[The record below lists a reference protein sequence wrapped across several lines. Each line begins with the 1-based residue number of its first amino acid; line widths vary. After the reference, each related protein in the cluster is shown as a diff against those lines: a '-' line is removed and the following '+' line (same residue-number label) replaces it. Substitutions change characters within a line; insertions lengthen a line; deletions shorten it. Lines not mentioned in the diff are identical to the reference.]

1 MKNLALIAM
10 IALLTP
16 VIVAGGVFPAL
27 QTVSFNNPIKHTPGF
42 PEPLYDEL
50 IREIMSRLTS
60 GNNAYYPPDMLIEKP
75 VVTGSSDQQSSPN
88 NQVQPPSISDIDIPE
103 SLPNPGS
110 SLQDA
115 FGNMPHPPLPTI
127 STPSLLPTTSIP
139 GLTGINPLLIL
150 LIPLV
155 IAVALIAWYGG
166 GLKTGLQ
173 RGITG
178 IIGRIGG
185 KTSMG
190 GVVGEDPVSLYWAAV
205 AHVSKTTGI
214 VKMDPETHWEY
225 FTRVKGSLNP
235 PLQEFFKE
243 LTRIYE
249 LARYGHFNDPA
260 LSKQALDNYRGLVG
274 RVEG

>member
-1 MKNLALIAM
+1 LKNLALIAM

-16 VIVAGGVFPAL
+16 VLIGGGVFPAL
-27 QTVSFNNPIKHTPGF
+27 QTVSFNDPIKHTPGF
-42 PEPLYDEL
+42 PEPLNDEL

-60 GNNAYYPPDMLIEKP
+60 VNNTYFTPDMLIEKP
-75 VVTGSSDQQSSPN
+75 AVTGPSDQQSSPS

-103 SLPNPGS
+103 SLPDPWSG
-110 SLQDA
+110 LQDA
-115 FGNMPHPPLPTI
+115 FGNTPNPSLPTI
-127 STPSLLPTTSIP
+127 SIPS
-139 GLTGINPLLIL
+139 LTGINPLLIL